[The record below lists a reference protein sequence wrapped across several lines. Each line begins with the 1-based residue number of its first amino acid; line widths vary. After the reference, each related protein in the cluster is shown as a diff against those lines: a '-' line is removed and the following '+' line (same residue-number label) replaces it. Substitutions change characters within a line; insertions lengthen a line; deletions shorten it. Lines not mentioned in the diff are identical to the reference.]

1 MYIIVVGAGD
11 IGRPLIE
18 IATTSGHEVVVIEVK
33 DERADAI
40 ASEYDCLVLNA
51 DATKKEILE
60 DAGAAEADAI
70 ISTTAK
76 DATNI
81 MVSLLADELGV
92 PDVTSVVHNPEHT
105 DLYRKIGVTTME
117 NPQELIAEH
126 LFRSVTRPAIID
138 FMRIGDTA
146 AVFEITVT
154 EDAPIAGLTLQEAAD
169 EELVPED
176 TLIVAIER
184 QDDGEEPITPRGNIR
199 IESGDLLTVYSAE
212 GPTPELTSVF
222 GHTEDG

>member
-11 IGRPLIE
+11 IGTPLID
-18 IATTSGHEVVVIEVK
+18 IATNAGHEVVVIEIK
-33 DERADAI
+33 DDRADAI

-60 DAGAAEADAI
+60 DAGAAQADAI

-92 PDVTSVVHNPEHT
+92 PDVTSVVHDPEHIG
-105 DLYRKIGVTTME
+105 LYEKIGVTTME
-117 NPQELIAEH
+117 NPPQLIAEH
-126 LFRSVTRPAIID
+126 LFRSVTRPAILD

-154 EDAPIAGLTLQEAAD
+154 EDAPIAGLTLQESAD
-169 EELVPED
+169 EELIPDD

-184 QDDGEEPITPRGNIR
+184 DDGEEPITPRGNIR
-199 IESGDLLTVYSAE
+199 IESGDLLTVYSAD
-212 GPTPELTSVF
+212 GATPELTTVF